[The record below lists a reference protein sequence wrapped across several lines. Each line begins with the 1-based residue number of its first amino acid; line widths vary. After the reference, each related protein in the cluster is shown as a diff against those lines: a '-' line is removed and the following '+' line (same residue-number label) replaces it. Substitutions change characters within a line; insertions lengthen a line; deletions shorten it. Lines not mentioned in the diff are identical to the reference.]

1 MFPVCSAL
9 HRCSVPASRAGR
21 LVSRCEAM
29 DPVGAPTRSLARMG
43 RLLPI
48 VVVLTLLALATGSK
62 AGAVRA
68 ERIGV
73 AGVSVV
79 LPPGWHAVPRS
90 TYPSQNDPVTRIAAS
105 SGPIRFGR
113 GCGDLDYVFPPTGVA
128 IVVLE
133 WVRPTPGTFAPR
145 PRRFTATTL
154 PVRPPPALE
163 CFNGPGGGAQ
173 FSARG
178 RRFAIFVLL
187 GRRAPASL
195 ASQARA
201 VLDTLEVARRA

>member
-1 MFPVCSAL
+1 
-9 HRCSVPASRAGR
+9 
-21 LVSRCEAM
+21 M
-29 DPVGAPTRSLARMG
+29 DLDGAPTRSLGRMAR
-43 RLLPI
+43 LITL
-48 VVVLTLLALATGSK
+48 VVLLTVLALAAGSE

-73 AGVSVV
+73 AGVSIA
-79 LPPGWHAVPRS
+79 LPPGWHAMPRS

-105 SGPIRFGR
+105 SGSIRFGL
-113 GCGDLDYVFPPTGVA
+113 GCGDLDYVFPATGVA

-133 WVRPTPGTFAPR
+133 WVRPTPGTFSPR

-154 PVRPPPALE
+154 PVRQPPALE
-163 CFNGPGGGAQ
+163 CFQGPGGGVQ
-173 FSARG
+173 FSTRG

-187 GRRAPASL
+187 GRWAPASL

-201 VLDTLEVARRA
+201 VLDTLKVARRA